1 MNLQPQTHLPGSRPG
16 TVLVPQGALV
26 RGSAFLIDSFLASL
40 VAAVILGGQ
49 APLVKIVLV
58 TLAVEFVY
66 FALSEGV
73 LGTTLGK
80 RLFGLRVVRAD
91 DGRPCGPFAAVVRT
105 LLRLVDNIL
114 FSVPGIAAIVSSP
127 RRQRLGDR
135 AAKTLVVIE
144 VPEHLLTAI
153 AGLAGAGPFDPEA
166 TAGRLNGPARR
177 QPGTAHRRPD
187 ATSEPSAVSGRTASA
202 GAEALRVSVLEDV
215 VPCPFCGEQMSED
228 EIVCRHCDNYV
239 NQASA
244 HGETDDLAPVPELY
258 SEDRNYRFDALW
270 RLVFAGDEQ
279 SLGAVLE
286 AVPDWPHADRLLAV
300 HVFSEV
306 ADPRPVA
313 FVDFMT
319 HDPEPAVRA
328 LALEVRER
336 LGTT

>member
-49 APLVKIVLV
+49 APLVNIVLV

-66 FALSEGV
+66 FAVSEGV

-91 DGRPCGPFAAVVRT
+91 DGRPCGPLAAVVRT
-105 LLRLVDNIL
+105 LLRLVDNVL
-114 FSVPGIAAIVSSP
+114 FSAPGIAAIVSSP

-135 AAKTLVVIE
+135 AANTLVVIE
-144 VPEHLLTAI
+144 VPERLLKTV
-153 AGLAGAGPFDPEA
+153 AGLAAVFDPEK
-166 TAGRLNGPARR
+166 TAGRLGEPGTRR
-177 QPGTAHRRPD
+177 GTAHRRPD
-187 ATSEPSAVSGRTASA
+187 AGSGPGALTGSAAPA
-202 GAEALRVSVLEDV
+202 GAEALRASVLEDL

-239 NQASA
+239 NQVSA
-244 HGETDDLAPVPELY
+244 HGETDELAPIPELY
-258 SEDRNYRFDALW
+258 SEDRNYRYDALW

-279 SLGAVLE
+279 SLEAVRE
-286 AVPDWPHADRLLAV
+286 AVPGWAPEDRLLAV

-319 HDPEPAVRA
+319 HDPEQAVRA
-328 LALEVRER
+328 FALELRER